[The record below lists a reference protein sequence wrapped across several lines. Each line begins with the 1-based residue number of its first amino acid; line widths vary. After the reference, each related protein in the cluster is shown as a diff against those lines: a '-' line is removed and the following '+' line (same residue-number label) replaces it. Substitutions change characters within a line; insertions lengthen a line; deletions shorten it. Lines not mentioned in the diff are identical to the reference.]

1 MKSVFRILPCF
12 VLATAVLVSWNSPAR
27 SGPDPGEAPPARDRP
42 QERDVHRLEEMII
55 QGNADVPGVLYLLP
69 RVESPPLPLT
79 AGPAERKESILLD
92 TRDVDDAFLS
102 DGSWA
107 TRSDQK

>member
-1 MKSVFRILPCF
+1 VKRVFRTVPCC
-12 VLATAVLVSWNSPAR
+12 VLATAVLVSWNPLAR
-27 SGPDPGEAPPARDRP
+27 SDTGEAPPVQDRP
-42 QERDVHRLEEMII
+42 QERDVLRLEEMII

-102 DGSWA
+102 DESWA